1 MSLRKAGP
9 VVKHRLVPVVL
20 GICVISAAMIAGCS
34 KTEGPPSSSG
44 LPVVPVSHPVER
56 DVTDYVDFT
65 GRTDA
70 VKSVGVRARVT
81 GYLVKNP
88 FREGSE
94 VKKGDL
100 LFEIDPRPY
109 QAQLDQAQAQVALN
123 QASLKLAQATLERA
137 RPLLASGGVSRQEI
151 DEDVAA
157 VNEAEARIKAS
168 QAAVEVNKLNMEF
181 TKVTS
186 PIDGMVSRYY
196 FTEGNLVNQDQTLLT
211 TVVSLDPMYAYF
223 DMDEPT
229 LQRINKAINEGKIKL
244 PEHGSDVPILM
255 GLQVEPGYPHTGSF
269 NFLNN
274 VVNPATGSIAVRGLF
289 ANPKPSNG
297 TRLLRPGMFVRIRL
311 PIGEPHRARLIV
323 DKALG
328 SDQGQ
333 KFVYVLDKDNKAQYR
348 RVRSGPL
355 QDDGLRVIEEARFQ
369 ITDSVLG
376 TLRDAKVPQET
387 LAKLAPLK
395 DQEITTRA
403 KFAQELAAVLD
414 KEELDHVQGSL
425 MTQALKDGV
434 FPDDWVVVG
443 ALQQVRP
450 RLEVQPEQ
458 IAMPTMGKNMSRSAD
473 RPQPPPPGEKGAN
486 PKS

>member
-1 MSLRKAGP
+1 MNYR
-9 VVKHRLVPVVL
+9 VTRVVL
-20 GICVISAAMIAGCS
+20 GVCAISVGVATGCG
-34 KTEGPPSSSG
+34 KGEAPSASSG

-56 DVTDYVDFT
+56 EVTDYVDFT

-88 FREGSE
+88 FREGAE

-123 QASLKLAQATLERA
+123 QASLKLAEATLARV
-137 RPLLASGGVSRQEI
+137 RPLVTTGAATKQEF
-151 DEDVAA
+151 DEDQAA
-157 VNEAEARIKAS
+157 VDEARARIKAS
-168 QAAVEVNKLNMEF
+168 QAAVEVNKLNLEF

-211 TVVSLDPMYAYF
+211 TVVSLDPMHVYF
-223 DMDEPT
+223 DMDETT

-244 PEHGSDVPILM
+244 PENGSEIPILM
-255 GLQVEPGYPHTGSF
+255 GLQVEAGYPHRGTF

-289 ANPKPSNG
+289 ANPRPPHG
-297 TRLLRPGMFVRIRL
+297 TRLLRPGMFVRVRL
-311 PIGEPHRARLIV
+311 PIGGPHRARLVV

-328 SDQGQ
+328 SDQGL
-333 KFVYVLDKDNKAQYR
+333 KFVYVLDRDNKAQYR
-348 RVRSGPL
+348 RVRTGPL
-355 QDDGLRVIEEARFQ
+355 QDDGLRVIEEPRFQ
-369 ITDSVLG
+369 ITDSVLAA
-376 TLRDAKVPQET
+376 LREAGLPQET
-387 LAKLAPLK
+387 LAKLTPLK
-395 DQEITTRA
+395 DQEISTRE
-403 KFAQELAAVLD
+403 KFT
-414 KEELDHVQGSL
+414 EELSGVLGKDELDRFQGNLVSL
-425 MTQALKDGV
+425 ALEDGL

-443 ALQQVRP
+443 ALQQVRA
-450 RLEVQPEQ
+450 RMEVQPDRM
-458 IAMPTMGKNMSRSAD
+458 AMPTPGKSARPAPVAD
-473 RPQPPPPGEKGAN
+473 RPQPPPPGGR
-486 PKS
+486 